1 MFVGWR
7 LNQRKY
13 CLRHNLAQGV
23 YGSDDTVATMTT
35 SEPAGG
41 RQVYYI
47 KFCPVDPIQVAE
59 AGPGTAQVGLHQGVP
74 FFWPHRGRALWL
86 TACVAATFC

>member
-13 CLRHNLAQGV
+13 CLSLDLAQGV

-35 SEPAGG
+35 SEAAGG

-47 KFCPVDPIQVAE
+47 KFCPVDHIQVAE
-59 AGPGTAQVGLHQGVP
+59 AGPGTSAGGPTPRRKPL
-74 FFWPHRGRALWL
+74 
-86 TACVAATFC
+86 